1 MTTLARTR
9 ALTRVEWC
17 VLAEALA
24 LTPVAAVAVRLA
36 TLPGAAAFVQAL
48 GVSRS
53 GSRAN
58 PRDFTVAPE
67 RLSALVEF
75 GVSRLGVRCLVQA
88 IVLQAVLRRRGIWA
102 DVVVGTTPSIPQAA
116 AGGDSV
122 SRIAAH
128 AWVEY
133 EGALLMGA
141 TVVRYV
147 PLYRLTG
154 NPGTRVPA

>member
-1 MTTLARTR
+1 MTTFARTR
-9 ALTRVEWC
+9 ALTLEEWC
-17 VLAEALA
+17 VLAEAVA

-36 TLPGAAAFVQAL
+36 TVPGAAAFVQAL
-48 GVSRS
+48 NFSRS
-53 GSRAN
+53 GSHAK
-58 PRDFTVAPE
+58 PRDFTLAPG

-75 GVSRLGVRCLVQA
+75 GASRLGVRCLVQA

-102 DVVVGTTPSIPQAA
+102 DVVVGTTPSVAQAA

-133 EGALLMGA
+133 EGAVLMGA
-141 TVVRYV
+141 TVVSYL
-147 PLYRLTG
+147 PLYRLSG

>member
-9 ALTRVEWC
+9 ALTLEEWC
-17 VLAEALA
+17 VLAEAVA

-36 TLPGAAAFVQAL
+36 TLPGAAAVVQS
-48 GVSRS
+48 VNFSRS
-53 GSRAN
+53 GSRAK
-58 PRDFTVAPE
+58 PRDVTLAPG

-75 GVSRLGVRCLVQA
+75 GASRLSVRCLVRA

-102 DVVVGTTPSIPQAA
+102 DVVVGTAPNVPQPA
-116 AGGDSV
+116 AGDDSV

-133 EGALLMGA
+133 AGTVLMGA
-141 TVVRYV
+141 TSVSYV
-147 PLYRLTG
+147 PLYRLSG
-154 NPGTRVPA
+154 DPGAGVAA